1 MRKNPRQS
9 EKGCTDRIMRVN
21 ELLKR
26 EIASWI
32 ELHGLNEKGTI
43 LSVTKVECSPGLKT
57 AEVYISCLGAELSPE
72 VVRTLERRKAEI
84 QDDVS
89 RVVVLK
95 YTPVLNFR
103 PDHNIAEGDRVLA
116 LIRKLEEQENNENN

>member
-32 ELHGLNEKGTI
+32 ELHGLNEKGIDSDFCI
-43 LSVTKVECSPGLKT
+43 LKNGNTRINVKLRSNYETEINGQGPSITKSD
-57 AEVYISCLGAELSPE
+57 IDELS
-72 VVRTLERRKAEI
+72 
-84 QDDVS
+84 S
-89 RVVVLK
+89 
-95 YTPVLNFR
+95 
-103 PDHNIAEGDRVLA
+103 
-116 LIRKLEEQENNENN
+116 